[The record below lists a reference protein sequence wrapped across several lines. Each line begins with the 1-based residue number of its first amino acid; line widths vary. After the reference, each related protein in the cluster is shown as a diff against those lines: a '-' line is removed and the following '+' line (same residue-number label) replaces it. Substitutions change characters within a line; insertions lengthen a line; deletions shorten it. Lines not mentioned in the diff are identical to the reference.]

1 MVVFYKGD
9 TAKSITVDLTDTT
22 ITNAKGFTPLN
33 AAPAARLQGT
43 QLQLQ
48 LAPQTVAIYKVD

>member
-22 ITNAKGFTPLN
+22 IANAKGFSP
-33 AAPAARLQGT
+33 
-43 QLQLQ
+43 
-48 LAPQTVAIYKVD
+48 